1 VEVDQVH
8 YRATIEYDGMDFA
21 GFQRQAELRTVQ
33 GEVEAVLARLQ
44 GGEHV
49 PVRGAG
55 RTDSGVHATGQV
67 IDFRLRWKSTEQQLQ
82 HALNAMLPGDV
93 AIRSLAQ
100 APEGFHPR
108 YNALSRAYVY
118 TLLNS
123 PGRQPLYRR
132 VTHHEPRPLD
142 EAVMDR
148 AIRMLLGEHDF
159 AVFGRAPGAGSSTR
173 RVLLKAAVWRSGE
186 MVRVGLEANA
196 FLFRMVRSL
205 VGSLLVIG
213 RREQPP
219 EWVVELLAAGDR
231 GAAAPPAPQTGLCLV
246 AVRYP
251 GEKESALWGRTEEN
265 KPAGVA
271 AGQRTDDPG
280 GNTLPFGE

>member
-1 VEVDQVH
+1 
-8 YRATIEYDGMDFA
+8 
-21 GFQRQAELRTVQ
+21 VQ

-67 IDFRLRWKSTEQQLQ
+67 IDFRLRWKSDEQQLQ
-82 HALNAMLPGDV
+82 HSLNAMLPADV
-93 AIRSLAQ
+93 AVVRLSQ
-100 APEGFHPR
+100 APENFHPR
-108 YNALSRAYVY
+108 YDALSRTYIY

-123 PGRQPLYRR
+123 PSRQPLHRR
-132 VTHHEPRPLD
+132 ATHYEPRLLD
-142 EAVMDR
+142 EKVMDL
-148 AIRMLLGEHDF
+148 AVRMLLGEHDF
-159 AVFGRAPGAGSSTR
+159 AAFGRAPGAGSSTR
-173 RVLLKAAVWRSGE
+173 RLLRDAAVWRSGE
-186 MVRVGLEANA
+186 LVRVGLEANA

-213 RREQPP
+213 RGERPA
-219 EWVVELLAAGDR
+219 EWLVDLLAAGDR
-231 GAAAPPAPQTGLCLV
+231 GAAAQVAPPTGLCLV

-251 GEKESALWGRTEEN
+251 EDSASALRGRIKEDN
-265 KPAGVA
+265 PAGVA

-280 GNTLPFGE
+280 GDTLPSGE